1 MELIRRP
8 SAFLP
13 LAISVGF
20 LLAFSIGLARGT
32 LVRQPDEDAGAHLFQ
47 LLMPL
52 QFLMIAFF
60 AIRWLPRKRTA
71 ALRVLAL
78 QVSLAIAVLLVVYVR
93 NL

>member
-13 LAISVGF
+13 VAIFSGF
-20 LLAFSIGLARGT
+20 LLSLMIGLAHGT

-52 QFLMIAFF
+52 QFLIVVFF
-60 AIRWLPRKRTA
+60 AISWLPRKRTA

-78 QVSLAIAVLLVVYVR
+78 QVSLALAVLLVVYAR
-93 NL
+93 HL